1 MPLRL
6 WAGAWMPMAESVV
19 HPVQA
24 LVSVSQ
30 GHPDG
35 TSHDCHETSS
45 VLTPAAQL
53 AQFKQVTQLTHEAAV
68 DACGQTTECHD
79 GACQLCGVCH
89 QSASP
94 VTLAF
99 ALPGVQVH
107 PLPGVTAQHRA
118 ATAQAPLIKPPIS

>member
-1 MPLRL
+1 
-6 WAGAWMPMAESVV
+6 MAESVV

-24 LVSVSQ
+24 LVNASQ
-30 GHPDG
+30 GNPAG
-35 TSHDCHETSS
+35 TSHDCHDTSA

-53 AQFKQVTQLTHEAAV
+53 GQLGQLTQQAAV
-68 DACGQTTECHD
+68 DASGQTTECHD

-99 ALPGVQVH
+99 AQPGVQAH

-118 ATAQAPLIKPPIS
+118 ATALAPLIKPPIS